1 MSTTLGSIEI
11 SYAQMAIGMVPLGI
25 VILLSA
31 VYRLELIKSL
41 VIAVVRA
48 CIQLGIMGYLLVW
61 VFAQDNPWVISLL
74 LIIMVAFAS
83 QASERAL
90 KGIASKKIKFKII
103 KILFISIALG
113 ALSVLCYLQFVVVRP
128 EPLWEGKYI
137 IPLGG
142 MLIAQSMVAG
152 SLAVERLRSEFEARA
167 DEIETLLALG
177 ATSAEASR
185 ESVKVAMTAALMP
198 IINSMM
204 VLGIVALPGM
214 MSGQILAGV
223 SPLLAVRYQL
233 LIFFCIAASA
243 ALVSWLS
250 IRMVRSLF
258 FTRDDQFIRL
268 ESLQN

>member
-1 MSTTLGSIEI
+1 
-11 SYAQMAIGMVPLGI
+11 
-25 VILLSA
+25 
-31 VYRLELIKSL
+31 
-41 VIAVVRA
+41 
-48 CIQLGIMGYLLVW
+48 
-61 VFAQDNPWVISLL
+61 
-74 LIIMVAFAS
+74 
-83 QASERAL
+83 
-90 KGIASKKIKFKII
+90 
-103 KILFISIALG
+103 
-113 ALSVLCYLQFVVVRP
+113 
-128 EPLWEGKYI
+128 
-137 IPLGG
+137 
-142 MLIAQSMVAG
+142 
-152 SLAVERLRSEFEARA
+152 
-167 DEIETLLALG
+167 
-177 ATSAEASR
+177 
-185 ESVKVAMTAALMP
+185 MTAALMP